1 MTLSVKLSDVVEAFE
16 EVGDGTFQYLDKRT
30 GEIIFLTEDDMAAAE
45 EDELISEFPDWQR
58 ESILKAREV
67 LNSDDFL
74 KLPERFEFD
83 EYEMMEEFCVSL
95 EDRRTGEQ
103 LLRLIKGEGA
113 FRRFKDSIN
122 AMGIEKQWYA
132 HREEAFR
139 DLAIQWLQE
148 NGISYKNDDE
158 IEASSKT
165 M

>member
-1 MTLSVKLSDVVEAFE
+1 MTLSVKLSDVVETFE